1 MTHFLVSDTNPDG
14 SRLED
19 ILRVIRNDILIR
31 CTKISDDIRPEAQ
44 SVLSNNV
51 KILDLV
57 SQSIALA
64 ENSTQMLDKAFGPG
78 DKNGSPVK
86 LPSARRCRASGVC
99 GKIASTL
106 PR

>member
-31 CTKISDDIRPEAQ
+31 CTKISDDSRPEAQ
-44 SVLSNNV
+44 GVLNNNI
-51 KILDLV
+51 KILDLL

-64 ENSTQMLDKAFGPG
+64 ENSTQLLDRSFGPD
-78 DKNGSPVK
+78 DKNGSP
-86 LPSARRCRASGVC
+86 RIG
-99 GKIASTL
+99 TE
-106 PR
+106 